1 MHLCST
7 VIFQNGRYQKLS
19 SCRTVRNFISILF
32 VLFLFFSNKKKLIFF
47 ILFTFFFSFVVFKD
61 SGFKRTL
68 CGSTW
73 ETLKGQWSTSDKLG
87 SSKARYGCCSANKYM
102 SSPIYYF
109 QDYSNKYFDRCENG
123 NYNTQV
129 ACETSGEWWF
139 EGVDSKCVYCAA
151 GTWTG
156 GYCQESTGS
165 TGPAIYMT
173 GTSCLYLYDVIFFT
187 LNHTYTRINIPFF
200 FIHSFIFFRWS

>member
-1 MHLCST
+1 
-7 VIFQNGRYQKLS
+7 
-19 SCRTVRNFISILF
+19 
-32 VLFLFFSNKKKLIFF
+32 
-47 ILFTFFFSFVVFKD
+47 
-61 SGFKRTL
+61 
-68 CGSTW
+68 
-73 ETLKGQWSTSDKLG
+73 
-87 SSKARYGCCSANKYM
+87 M

-109 QDYSNKYFDRCENG
+109 QDYSNKYFDRCDNG

-156 GYCQESTGS
+156 GYCQESTG

-200 FIHSFIFFRWS
+200 FIHSFIFFRWSWDHSGQMQCGSIDMDRRNWYICWSWFLFCVSRRYLYICSKRWNQLSSA